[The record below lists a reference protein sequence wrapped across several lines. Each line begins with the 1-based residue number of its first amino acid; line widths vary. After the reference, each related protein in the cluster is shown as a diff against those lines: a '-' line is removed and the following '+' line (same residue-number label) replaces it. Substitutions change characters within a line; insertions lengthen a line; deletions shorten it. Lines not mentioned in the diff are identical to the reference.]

1 MALLDANVGRSCFH
15 KLTTDTHTHTHT
27 EINTNGLTHGSAA
40 AQLHLDVA
48 DTGNRL
54 DDVERKKLRGMRR
67 QTAWCTAA

>member
-1 MALLDANVGRSCFH
+1 MPTWAKVALMSLQQ
-15 KLTTDTHTHTHT
+15 THTHTR
-27 EINTNGLTHGSAA
+27 IQVNTNGFTHGSAA

-48 DTGNRL
+48 DTGSRL

>member
-1 MALLDANVGRSCFH
+1 MPTWAEVAFINSQQ
-15 KLTTDTHTHTHT
+15 THTHT

-48 DTGNRL
+48 DTGKRL